1 MGSHRRDTFDKPIKM
16 KLLLPLLAALFGLF
30 PAVAQESISTNA
42 PRAKTRKLFIITID
56 GFRWQ
61 EVFTGADPLLV
72 GNTEYVRDT
81 ALMRQLYWD
90 PTAEGRRQKLMP
102 FFWSTVAEKGRLYG
116 NRLWGNK
123 VNVKNF
129 YKISYPGYNE
139 IFTGHTDAFS
149 SPNLPVENPHV
160 NVLEYLNNS
169 SEYHGK
175 VAVFTSWNV
184 FPYILNEARS
194 GLPVNSGY
202 TPLAEK
208 GAEANMIDSV
218 QSGMRPG
225 KTRYDWLTYL
235 TAREYIGQHH
245 PSVLFLGLGETDEC
259 AHAGRYDLYL
269 QQAADIDR
277 MIADLWYMVQTDPFY
292 KDSTTFLITTDH
304 GRGWKP
310 NKWTTHGF
318 WAQGSG
324 DVWMAILGPDIQPAG
339 ELRTPGQVYQRQ
351 LAATIAGL
359 LGDPAAPGHPP
370 GQAIDLP
377 AGSSRP
383 AADRSPTLL
392 AGQPASDRVA
402 TGR

>member
-1 MGSHRRDTFDKPIKM
+1 M
-16 KLLLPLLAALFGLF
+16 KFALTYLAALLCLL
-30 PAVAQESISTNA
+30 PAAAQESPSPNA
-42 PRAKTRKLFIITID
+42 IHAKSKKLFIITID

-72 GNTEYVRDT
+72 GNTDYVRDT
-81 ALMRQLYWD
+81 MLTRQQYWD
-90 PTAEGRRQKLMP
+90 SAGQERRKKLMP
-102 FFWSTVAEKGRLYG
+102 FFWSTVAEEGRIYG

-139 IFTGHTDAFS
+139 IFTGHTDAIS

-169 SEYHGK
+169 QEYKGK

-184 FPYILNEARS
+184 FPYILNEVRS

-202 TPLAEK
+202 APLAEK
-208 GAEANMIDSV
+208 GDPEAGLIDSV
-218 QSGMRPG
+218 QGTMHQS
-225 KTRYDWLTYL
+225 KTRHDLLTFL
-235 TAREYIGQHH
+235 TAREYIEQHH
-245 PSVLFLGLGETDEC
+245 PSVLFLGFGETDEC

-269 QQAADIDR
+269 QQITDIDR
-277 MIADLWYMVQTDPFY
+277 MIADLWYLVQTDPFY
-292 KDSTTFLITTDH
+292 RDSTTFLITTDH

-318 WAQGSG
+318 WAEGSG
-324 DVWMAILGPDIQPAG
+324 DIWMAVLGPDILPGG
-339 ELRTPGQVYQRQ
+339 EIKSHGQVYQKQ
-351 LAATIAGL
+351 LAATIASL

-370 GQAIDLP
+370 GKPIGLP
-377 AGSSRP
+377 VRWSP
-383 AADRSPTLL
+383 ALL
-392 AGQPASDRVA
+392 AGQPGTSRAA
-402 TGR
+402 AGQ

>member
-1 MGSHRRDTFDKPIKM
+1 MGSYCLDTFDKPIKM
-16 KLLLPLLAALFGLF
+16 KFILPFLAAALCFLMAAAQPAAPEGA
-30 PAVAQESISTNA
+30 PPSTKAVA
-42 PRAKTRKLFIITID
+42 PPAKTRRLFIITID

-61 EVFTGADPLLV
+61 EIFTGADPLLV
-72 GNTEYVRDT
+72 GNTDYVKDT
-81 ALMRQLYWD
+81 ALTRQQYWD
-90 PTAEGRRQKLMP
+90 STAEGRRRKLMP
-102 FFWSTVAEKGRLYG
+102 FFWSTVAANGRLYG

-139 IFTGHTDAFS
+139 IFTGHTPAFS
-149 SPNLPVENPHV
+149 SPNLAINNSRV
-160 NVLEYLNNS
+160 NVLEYLNAS
-169 SEYHGK
+169 AAYHDK

-202 TPLAEK
+202 MPLAEK
-208 GAEANMIDSV
+208 GDAEAGLIDSV
-218 QSGMRPG
+218 QETMRPG
-225 KTRYDWLTYL
+225 KTRHDLLTFL

-269 QQAADIDR
+269 QQATDIDR
-277 MIADLWYMVQTDPFY
+277 MIADLWYLVQTDPFY
-292 KDSTTFLITTDH
+292 RDSTTFLITTDH

-318 WAQGSG
+318 WAEGSG
-324 DVWMAILGPDIQPAG
+324 DIWMAVLGPDIQPAG
-339 ELRTPGQVYQRQ
+339 ELKTRGQVYQKQ
-351 LAATIAGL
+351 LAATMASL

-370 GQAIDLP
+370 GKAISLP
-377 AGSSRP
+377 QRVSARLET
-383 AADRSPTLL
+383 DRLI
-392 AGQPASDRVA
+392 AGQ
-402 TGR
+402 

>member
-1 MGSHRRDTFDKPIKM
+1 M
-16 KLLLPLLAALFGLF
+16 KLFLTYLAALLGLL
-30 PAVAQESISTNA
+30 PAVAQELHPPNA
-42 PRAKTRKLFIITID
+42 TSAKSKKLFIITID

-72 GNTEYVRDT
+72 GNTDYVRDT
-81 ALMRQLYWD
+81 GLARMLYWD
-90 PTAEGRRQKLMP
+90 STGQERRKKLMP
-102 FFWSTVAEKGRLYG
+102 FFWTTIAEEGRIYG
-116 NRLWGNK
+116 NRLLDNK

-149 SPNLPVENPHV
+149 SPNLAIENPHT
-160 NVLEYLNNS
+160 NVLEYLNAS
-169 SEYHGK
+169 AEYRGK

-184 FPYILNEARS
+184 FPFILNEARS

-202 TPLAEK
+202 TPLAET
-208 GAEANMIDSV
+208 GDPEAGLIDSV
-218 QSGMRPG
+218 QAGMRRSN
-225 KTRYDWLTYL
+225 TRHDWLTYL
-235 TAREYIGQHH
+235 TAKEYITLHH

-277 MIADLWYMVQTDPFY
+277 MIADLWYLVQTDPFY
-292 KDSTTFLITTDH
+292 RDSTTFLITTDH

-324 DVWMAILGPDIQPAG
+324 DIWMAVLGPDILPGG
-339 ELRTPGQVYQRQ
+339 EIKSRGQVYQKQ
-351 LAATIAGL
+351 LAATIAML
-359 LGDPAAPGHPP
+359 MGDPAAPGHPP
-370 GQAIDLP
+370 GKAIALP
-377 AGSSRP
+377 ARWSP
-383 AADRSPTLL
+383 ALL
-392 AGQPASDRVA
+392 AGQPEMNRVA
-402 TGR
+402 AGQ

>member
-1 MGSHRRDTFDKPIKM
+1 M
-16 KLLLPLLAALFGLF
+16 KFLPPLLAAVFCLFS
-30 PAVAQESISTNA
+30 AVGQSQAT
-42 PRAKTRKLFIITID
+42 RAKTRHLFIITID

-72 GNTEYVRDT
+72 TNEEYVRDT
-81 ALMRQLYWD
+81 ALARQLYWD
-90 PTAEGRRQKLMP
+90 STAEGRRRKLMP
-102 FFWSTVAEKGRLYG
+102 FFWNTIAEKGQLYG
-116 NRLWGNK
+116 NRIWGNK
-123 VNVKNF
+123 VNVKNA

-149 SPNLPVENPHV
+149 SPNLPIENKHV
-160 NVLEYLNNS
+160 NVLEYLNAS
-169 SEYHGK
+169 KEYHGK

-202 TPLAEK
+202 EK
-208 GAEANMIDSV
+208 LNEEGDPEAGLIDSV
-218 QSGMRPG
+218 QGAMPPS
-225 KTRYDWLTYL
+225 KTRHDLLTFL

-277 MIADLWYMVQTDPFY
+277 MISDLWYLVQTDPFY
-292 KDSTTFLITTDH
+292 KDSTTLLITTDH

-318 WAQGSG
+318 WAEGSG
-324 DVWMAILGPDIQPAG
+324 DIWMAVLGPDILPAG
-339 ELRTPGQVYQRQ
+339 ELRTRGQVYQKQ
-351 LAATIAGL
+351 LAATIASLMGN
-359 LGDPAAPGHPP
+359 PAAPGHPP
-370 GQAIDLP
+370 GKAIF
-377 AGSSRP
+377 
-383 AADRSPTLL
+383 
-392 AGQPASDRVA
+392 Q
-402 TGR
+402 